1 MIAVTIE
8 VIQPLTAF
16 NARLE
21 ALIAGLKNA
30 PRAKGA
36 EEIFYPGEI
45 EARNNERNLREG
57 LTLPADTL
65 SDLAELAHELGLEP
79 LSPFE
84 IS

>member
-36 EEIFYPGEI
+36 EEIFYP
-45 EARNNERNLREG
+45 
-57 LTLPADTL
+57 
-65 SDLAELAHELGLEP
+65 
-79 LSPFE
+79 
-84 IS
+84 